1 MIHVA
6 DVIVLKK
13 SLEQQGT
20 VNCFTDASPPQTR
33 TSFVSSNDS
42 NDATKPVKFTEKI
55 VVFIFSH
62 VSSLVVNLR
71 ITSL

>member
-13 SLEQQGT
+13 SLEQGT
-20 VNCFTDASPPQTR
+20 VNCFTDASPPQSR

-55 VVFIFSH
+55 VVL
-62 VSSLVVNLR
+62 SLVMFHH
-71 ITSL
+71 